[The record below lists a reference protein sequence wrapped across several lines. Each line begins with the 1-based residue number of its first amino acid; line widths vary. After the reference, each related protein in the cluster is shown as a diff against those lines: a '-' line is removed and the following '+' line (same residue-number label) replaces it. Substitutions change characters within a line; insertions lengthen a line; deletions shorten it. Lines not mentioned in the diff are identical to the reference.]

1 MPHVADFPD
10 AAISDDAFMKLALA
24 EADRAFAED
33 EVPIG
38 GGDRCVSTKAAARAR
53 LLASAHNR
61 CEAHGD
67 PTAHAELVAIRTAC
81 AAVGAVRL
89 DRATLYSTIEPCA
102 MCAGAILHARIER
115 VVFGA
120 HDPKFGAAGSVV
132 DLLSGA
138 DPKVGKFNHRVALT
152 AGMLA
157 EASRDLMQRFFQR
170 KRAEAKA
177 NALEVALPSPT
188 IE

>member
-1 MPHVADFPD
+1 LPHVADFPD

-38 GGDRCVSTKAAARAR
+38 AVIVAFDESRGEAR